1 MMNVLIYMTSGRT
14 LCERQTC
21 MENVVFT
28 MARVRDAMEHREI
41 FWFGRAMI
49 NAEHVEG
56 VFASTEPY
64 SDFSFESRMD
74 IEDLV
79 EEEYE

>member
-21 MENVVFT
+21 ME
-28 MARVRDAMEHREI
+28 HRAI

>member
-21 MENVVFT
+21 MENVVDT
-28 MARVRDAMEHREI
+28 VDRVKDAMEANSL
-41 FWFGRAMI
+41 FWFGRTLV
-49 NAEHVEG
+49 NPECVEG

>member
-21 MENVVFT
+21 MENVVST
-28 MARVRDAMEHREI
+28 MARVRNAMETCEP
-41 FWFGRAMI
+41 FWFGRTLV
-49 NAEHVEG
+49 NPDCVEG
-56 VFASTEPY
+56 VFASTEAY
-64 SDFSFESRMD
+64 NDLFFENRID

-79 EEEYE
+79 EEYE

>member
-1 MMNVLIYMTSGRT
+1 MMNVLIYMVSGRT

-21 MENVVFT
+21 MENVIDTV
-28 MARVRDAMEHREI
+28 ARVRDAMETNSF
-41 FWFGRAMI
+41 FWFGRTFV
-49 NAEHVEG
+49 NPEHIEG

-64 SDFSFESRMD
+64 SDYSFDSRMD

>member
-21 MENVVFT
+21 MENVISTV
-28 MARVRDAMEHREI
+28 ARVKEAMETNTI
-41 FWFGRAMI
+41 FWFGRARV
-49 NAEHVEG
+49 NPECVEG

-64 SDFSFESRMD
+64 CDYSFDSRMD

>member
-1 MMNVLIYMTSGRT
+1 MMNVLIYMVSGRT

-21 MENVVFT
+21 MENMIDTV
-28 MARVRDAMEHREI
+28 ARVKEAMETNSLI
-41 FWFGRAMI
+41 WFGLTLVNPEYI
-49 NAEHVEG
+49 EG

-64 SDFSFESRMD
+64 SDYSFDSRMD

-79 EEEYE
+79 EEVFE